1 MILSNKPNTAWNTIK
16 VFARASR
23 LMANDHPRCSW
34 QAFIHDFG
42 YDTDIGIAISRCYE
56 VFVDAGYPKL
66 GKSGIESG

>member
-1 MILSNKPNTAWNTIK
+1 
-16 VFARASR
+16 
-23 LMANDHPRCSW
+23 MANDHPRCSW